1 MNIKNNVKKFVLVVM
16 SISLSQFLSAQV
28 GAGEDT
34 TAEKTSDKLNL
45 VFEEISAE
53 KTTGSTYYVDVESE
67 LTKDSRTDLGS
78 LLNGKIPGMFDTYN
92 TWGTGNAVIVV
103 DGVRQ
108 EPYYYESLSML
119 EVESIIV
126 LKDAVSKALYGAQG
140 DQGVILIN
148 TKRGFD
154 GPQKVRIGVDYSMS
168 QPRALPNFL
177 GAGDYMEKFNEAL
190 FNEGVDQQ
198 FLKFSQGMIDS
209 TRLGTNSTRYPDN
222 NFYTS
227 DYLRDFRTD
236 VNVFAD
242 VAGGNENARYYVSTG
257 WSQSNG
263 WLSTSI
269 PDITN
274 RFNFKSNLDF
284 KINDYMKMAVDASAR
299 LNMNTSPN
307 IEAES
312 YWSEFSSILPN
323 AYPVLWDPSEISN
336 PETRDL
342 LLEEANLIG
351 NQVLGGSSSFANNQ
365 IMGNLIQN
373 GKVRDQQRI
382 VQFGGKMDV
391 DLGFLTKGLTAR
403 VYAGMNFYNSLFTQQ
418 NIEYAIYEP
427 IFNASTGALDTF
439 QMHGVDR
446 PSTSYNTN
454 SDNSDSYRQLTYFGN
469 LNYHRT
475 FGIHDL
481 SLVALIYND
490 EITQKGMLQNN
501 TLFHTGLAG
510 NYTINNRYTAEF
522 SVMGIGSRKLA
533 EGNRMEY
540 APSAGLAWIISSEDF
555 MDNVSLVNFLKLR
568 AAYGISKNDNWSHYF
583 LYKNTFSRGSNFDYY
598 NGTHENNETVYESY
612 QNNIYLQKRKDISV
626 GLDAVMLDNSL
637 NLNLGYFMSTSLDNI
652 TMMSSTY
659 PDLMGFEDLIYENYN
674 SDRTN
679 GVEMGMSYTYKTSGG
694 FSATIGGN
702 LLHISPKILKYEEPA
717 YEGLDA
723 ALLREGTAT
732 DALWAL
738 VADGLYSEDDFN
750 ADGTLADGLPLTTYG
765 AVQAGDIKYVD
776 QNGDNIIDQR
786 DQRIVGHNVR
796 TQYSA
801 YLNLRYKNL
810 GLYVMGIGRL
820 GDSDYRSG
828 SYFRVF
834 GDVKFSEYAL
844 QAYGPDNKD
853 VNAIHPRL
861 ATSSGGHSD
870 RNSSYWVYENN
881 SFTLPVVQLT
891 YHFKGT
897 NGLSFLNQ
905 SRAYIRGT
913 NLVVLNKNK
922 EYSEV
927 NPSGAP
933 RLRSIVLGLVTSF

>member
-1 MNIKNNVKKFVLVVM
+1 MNIKNNVKKLVLVVM

-28 GAGEDT
+28 GAVGDT

-53 KTTGSTYYVDVESE
+53 KSTGSIYYIDVESE
-67 LTKDSRTDLGS
+67 LEKDSRTDLGS
-78 LLNGKIPGMFDTYN
+78 LLNGKIPGVFDTYN
-92 TWGTGNAVIVV
+92 TWGTGNAVIIV
-103 DGVRQ
+103 DGIRQ
-108 EPYYYESLSML
+108 EAYYYESLNML

-148 TKRGFD
+148 TKKGHD
-154 GPQKVRIGVDYSMS
+154 GPQKIRIGVDYSMS
-168 QPRALPNFL
+168 QPRAFPNFL
-177 GAGDYMEKFNEAL
+177 NAADYMEKFNEAL
-190 FNEGVDQQ
+190 LNEGVDEQ
-198 FLKFSQGMIDS
+198 FLKFRQDAIDS
-209 TRLGTNSTRYPDN
+209 TRLGTNSTRFPDN
-222 NFYTS
+222 NFYNN

-236 VNVFAD
+236 VSVFAD
-242 VAGGNENARYYVSTG
+242 VAGGNENTRYYVSTG

-263 WLSTSI
+263 WLSTAN

-299 LNMNTSPN
+299 MNMNTSPN
-307 IEAES
+307 IGAD
-312 YWSEFSSILPN
+312 YWSEFNSILPN
-323 AYPVLWDPSEISN
+323 AYPVLWDPSEISD
-336 PETRDL
+336 PETRDFVL
-342 LLEEANLIG
+342 NEANLIG
-351 NQVLGGSSSFANNQ
+351 NQVLGGSSSYANNQ

-382 VQFGGKMDV
+382 VQFGGKLDV
-391 DLGFLTKGLTAR
+391 DLSFLTKGLSAKF
-403 VYAGMNFYNSLFTQQ
+403 YAGMNFYNSLFTQQ
-418 NIEYAIYEP
+418 DIEYAIYEP
-427 IFNASTGALDTF
+427 VFNGSTGALDTV
-439 QMHGVDR
+439 QIHGIDR

-481 SLVALIYND
+481 SLIALIYND
-490 EITQKGMLQNN
+490 EITQKGELQNN
-501 TLFHTGLAG
+501 IFFHTGLAG

-568 AAYGISKNDNWSHYF
+568 ASYGISKNDNWSHYF
-583 LYKNTFSRGSNFDYY
+583 FYKNTFSRGSNFNYY
-598 NGTHENNETVYESY
+598 NGTHDNNETVYESFE
-612 QNNIYLQKRKDISV
+612 NNIHLQKRKDISV
-626 GLDAVMLDNSL
+626 GLDAIMLNNSL
-637 NLNLGYFMSTSLDNI
+637 KLNLGYFISTSLDNI
-652 TMMSSTY
+652 TRMSNTY
-659 PDLMGFEDLIYENYN
+659 PDLMGYEDLIYENYN

-679 GVEMGMSYTYKTSGG
+679 GVEMGISYTYKASRD

-702 LLHISPKILKYEEPA
+702 LLNISPKILKYEEPA
-717 YEGLDA
+717 YEGLDE

-732 DALWAL
+732 DAIWAL

-750 ADGTLADGLPLTTYG
+750 NDGTLADGLLTTYG
-765 AVQAGDIKYVD
+765 TVQAGDIKYLD
-776 QNGDNIIDQR
+776 QNGDNVIDQR

-801 YLNLRYKNL
+801 YLDLRYKNL
-810 GLYVMGIGRL
+810 SLYVLGIGRL
-820 GDSDYRSG
+820 GDYNYRSG

-834 GDVKFSEYAL
+834 GDVKFSEYAM
-844 QAYGPDNKD
+844 QAYGPNNQD

-891 YHFKGT
+891 YHFKGV

-905 SRAYIRGT
+905 SRAYIRGS
-913 NLVVLNKNK
+913 NLVVLNKNNK
-922 EYSEV
+922 YSEV

-933 RLRSIVLGLVTSF
+933 RLSSVVLGLLTSF

>member
-1 MNIKNNVKKFVLVVM
+1 MNIKNNVKKLVLVVM
-16 SISLSQFLSAQV
+16 SISLAQFLSAQV
-28 GAGEDT
+28 GAGGDT

-53 KTTGSTYYVDVESE
+53 KSTGSTYYIDVESE
-67 LTKDSRTDLGS
+67 MEKDSRTDLGS
-78 LLNGKIPGMFDTYN
+78 LLNGKIPGVFDTYN
-92 TWGTGNAVIVV
+92 TWGTGNAIIIV
-103 DGVRQ
+103 DGIRQ
-108 EPYYYESLSML
+108 EAYYYESLSML

-154 GPQKVRIGVDYSMS
+154 GPQKIRIGVDYSMS
-168 QPRALPNFL
+168 QPRALPDFL
-177 GAGDYMEKFNEAL
+177 GAADYMEKFNEAL
-190 FNEGVDQQ
+190 FNEGVDEQ
-198 FLKFSQGMIDS
+198 FLKFRQDAIDS
-209 TRLGTNSTRYPDN
+209 TRLGTNSTRFPDN
-222 NFYTS
+222 NLYNN

-236 VNVFAD
+236 VSVFAD
-242 VAGGNENARYYVSTG
+242 VAGGDENTRYYVSTG

-263 WLSTSI
+263 WLSTAN

-299 LNMNTSPN
+299 MNMNTSPN
-307 IEAES
+307 LGAN
-312 YWSEFSSILPN
+312 YWSEFNSILPN
-323 AYPVLWDPSEISN
+323 AYPVLWDPSEITD
-336 PETRDL
+336 PVTRDFVL
-342 LLEEANLIG
+342 NEANLID
-351 NQVLGGSSSFANNQ
+351 NKVLGGSSSYANNQ

-382 VQFGGKMDV
+382 VQFGGKLDV
-391 DLGFLTKGLTAR
+391 DLSFLTKGLSAR
-403 VYAGMNFYNSLFTQQ
+403 LYTGMNFYNSLFTQQ
-418 NIEYAIYEP
+418 DIEYAIYEP
-427 IFNASTGALDTF
+427 VFNGSTGAIDTV
-439 QMHGVDR
+439 QIHGVDR

-469 LNYHRT
+469 INYQRT

-481 SLVALIYND
+481 SLVAIIYND
-490 EITQKGMLQNN
+490 EITRKGELQNDV
-501 TLFHTGLAG
+501 LFHTGLAG

-522 SVMGIGSRKLA
+522 SVMSIGSRKLA
-533 EGNRMEY
+533 AGNRMEY
-540 APSAGLAWIISSEDF
+540 APSAGLAWIVSGEDF
-555 MDNVSLVNFLKLR
+555 MDNVSFVDYLKVR
-568 AAYGISKNDNWSHYF
+568 ASYGISKNDDWSHYF
-583 LYKNTFSRGSNFDYY
+583 LYKNTFSRGSNFNYY
-598 NGTHENNETVYESY
+598 NGTHDNNETVYESFE
-612 QNNIYLQKRKDISV
+612 NNIHLQKRKDLSV
-626 GLDAVMLDNSL
+626 GLDAIMLDNSL
-637 NLNLGYFMSTSLDNI
+637 NLNLGYFMSTSIDNI

-659 PDLMGFEDLIYENYN
+659 PDLMGFQDLIYQNYN

-679 GVEMGMSYTYKTSGG
+679 GVEMGISYTYRSSSD

-702 LLHISPKILKYEEPA
+702 LLNISPKILKYEEPA
-717 YEGLDA
+717 YEGLNA
-723 ALLREGTAT
+723 ELLREGTAT

-750 ADGTLADGLPLTTYG
+750 ADGTLADGLLTTYG
-765 AVQAGDIKYVD
+765 TVQAGDIKYLD
-776 QNGDNIIDQR
+776 QNGDNVIDQS

-801 YLNLRYKNL
+801 YLDLRYKNL
-810 GLYVMGIGRL
+810 SLYVLGIGRL
-820 GDSDYRSG
+820 GDYNYRSG

-853 VNAIHPRL
+853 LNAIHPRL
-861 ATSSGGHSD
+861 STSSGGHSD

-891 YHFKGT
+891 YHFKGV
-897 NGLSFLNQ
+897 NGLSFINQ
-905 SRAYIRGT
+905 SRAYIRGS

-933 RLRSIVLGLVTSF
+933 RLSSIVLGLVTSF